1 MNGAA
6 VTTPEVSVP
15 RETLRSRI
23 LRRGNGAEV
32 LLVLLVLY
40 GALFVPNFLTEANLI
55 RVIQSQAFIGLA
67 AIGMTFIVL
76 SGSFVDLSI
85 AAVIAVTGNILLLL
99 VHQNVILA
107 FVVAFGAAL
116 LIGTVNGIL
125 VGRYRVNPVIATL
138 GVGVVSTGILLLATG
153 GRTSSGQ
160 SDAFE
165 AFGNLRIASIPITT
179 IVFIALLIVM
189 HVVLTRTQFGY
200 YVRLVGANRAAAAVS
215 GARPAR
221 IVAACF
227 VISALFAGL
236 TGLFLSAFAG
246 VAQNS
251 LGSGYEFD
259 ALAAVVIGGTSLL
272 GGRGSL
278 IRTFLGVM
286 VIGVT
291 MNIMLLLGLSTPLQ
305 LSITGLIFIAAV
317 ALDAYRSGR
326 LGGG

>member
-1 MNGAA
+1 MSAGTTTADPGAK
-6 VTTPEVSVP
+6 
-15 RETLRSRI
+15 REPFRSRL
-23 LRRGNGAEV
+23 LRYGNGAEV
-32 LLVLLVLY
+32 LLVLLLLY
-40 GALFVPNFLTEANLI
+40 GAIFVPNFLTEANVI

-67 AIGMTFIVL
+67 AIGMTFVVL
-76 SGSFVDLSI
+76 VGSFVDLSI
-85 AAVIAVTGNILLLL
+85 SAVIAVVGNTLLLL
-99 VHQNVILA
+99 VHENAILA
-107 FVVAFGAAL
+107 IVVSFGAAL
-116 LIGTVNGIL
+116 LIGIVNGIL
-125 VGRYRVNPVIATL
+125 VGRLRVNPVIATL

-165 AFGNLRIASIPITT
+165 AFGNMRIGGIPITT
-179 IVFIALLIVM
+179 IVFLALLVVM
-189 HVVLTRTQFGY
+189 QLVLSRTQFGY

-227 VISALFAGL
+227 IISALFAAL

-251 LGSGYEFD
+251 LGTGYEFD

-278 IRTFLGVM
+278 VRTFLGVM

-326 LGGG
+326 LGGR

>member
-1 MNGAA
+1 MSSPA
-6 VTTPEVSVP
+6 TTPEVVAHRESV
-15 RETLRSRI
+15 RSRVF
-23 LRRGNGAEV
+23 RHGNGAEV
-32 LLVLLVLY
+32 LLVLLVPY

-76 SGSFVDLSI
+76 SGSFVDLSM
-85 AAVIAVTGNILLLL
+85 AAVIAVVGNTLLLL
-99 VHQNVILA
+99 VHQSVVLA

-116 LIGTVNGIL
+116 LIGIVNGVL

-165 AFGNLRIASIPITT
+165 AFGNLRIGAIPITT
-179 IVFIALLIVM
+179 IVFLALLIAM
-189 HVVLTRTQFGY
+189 HIVLTRTQFGY
-200 YVRLVGANRAAAAVS
+200 YVRLVGANRAAAAVI

-236 TGLFLSAFAG
+236 TGLFLAAFAG

-278 IRTFLGVM
+278 VRTFLGVL

-305 LSITGLIFIAAV
+305 LSITGLIFIAVV

-326 LGGG
+326 LGAR